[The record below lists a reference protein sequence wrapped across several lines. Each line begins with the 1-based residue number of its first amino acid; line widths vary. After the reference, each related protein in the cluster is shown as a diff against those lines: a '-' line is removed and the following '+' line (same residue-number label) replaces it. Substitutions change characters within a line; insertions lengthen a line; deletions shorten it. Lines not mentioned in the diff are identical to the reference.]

1 MAWLATLVAYLVTRR
16 AAPDAAAVDTV
27 GRIWSLC
34 IPAIAAAFLVGIVR
48 RRIGLGELLYDF
60 GVRLSRPRDARELR
74 ATLAALLRDRD
85 LDVLVPASAGTG
97 WYDSKGRPTSL
108 EAVAERGQAITAI
121 PRVGPPDL
129 VLAHDPALVRDGEML
144 DGSDRAGRSMARVRS
159 AHGRARRIAL

>member
-1 MAWLATLVAYLVTRR
+1 M
-16 AAPDAAAVDTV
+16 
-27 GRIWSLC
+27 
-34 IPAIAAAFLVGIVR
+34 
-48 RRIGLGELLYDF
+48 
-60 GVRLSRPRDARELR
+60 RLSRPRDARELR

-108 EAVAERGQAITAI
+108 EAVEEGGQAITAI

-144 DGSDRAGRSMARVRS
+144 EALSALVEAWLDFDRLTVGLAASRSELGNRASASPGWPMPSARGSSATCTTGRSS
-159 AHGRARRIAL
+159 G